1 MTVATD
7 LPPLVIATRFGL
19 GMKDER
25 WLENRLAL
33 ISAITVPSLA
43 NQTDPDFRWLLFV
56 DPDMPPRIRA
66 ALDDALAP
74 VADRVELDET
84 GEFRNRALIAAA
96 ERLSPGRYL
105 LTARID
111 DDDAWQPETAAR
123 IRAAAAEWLAA
134 GGDRR
139 GVGFT
144 FSHGVEWL
152 MHDMVD
158 VHRLVKSDSR
168 VARPAGVRDYVLPF
182 HSMSVFVM
190 SEREQPL
197 TAISAGHGRI
207 EQVLQESDFDTSVL
221 ATDEPMWLYCRHKQ
235 TMSTLQ
241 KARGEALDLGVADL
255 ARMFGLDGARTEQY
269 LAASEDVPYVVHKH
283 ALYRRN
289 RVKRELA
296 GIERELASGAEP
308 ARAAD
313 LEAQR
318 AQLSAELE
326 RVTVSVT
333 GKLEPAA
340 TNGEGP
346 PTVATPEPAPAAPS
360 RDDRE
365 QRTPERWNTR
375 GGFNIHDVF
384 ALEALRPL
392 GGNYV
397 PWTGYALSPR
407 SLLRVINVAMLHEAQ
422 FIVEAGAGISTV
434 FLARYLRQWGG
445 DDARIVSVDDNGPWI
460 EKIRRYIEREDL
472 GDLVELVTA
481 PLGPWSVGAVEPAA
495 ATESPWRFEV
505 PEEWYETAGLREA
518 VSDRKIDL
526 LLVDGPKGRGTIS
539 RYPAVHEL
547 LGNIDKHTIVVLDDI
562 RRDMELEILARW
574 SALAGLEFNE
584 QENTTIAIGHARP
597 RKPG

>member
-1 MTVATD
+1 MTVTTD

-33 ISAITVPSLA
+33 MSAITVPSLA
-43 NQTDPDFRWLLFV
+43 HQTDPDFRWLLFI
-56 DPDMPPRIRA
+56 DPDMPARIRA

-111 DDDAWQPETAAR
+111 DDDAWGPATVER
-123 IRAAAAEWLAA
+123 IRAAAAEWIET
-134 GGDRR
+134 GGASR

-158 VHRLVKSDSR
+158 VHRLVKTDR
-168 VARPAGVRDYVLPF
+168 RIERPAGVRDYVLPF

-207 EQVLQESDFDTSVL
+207 EQLLQERDFDTSVL

-235 TMSTLQ
+235 TMSSMQ
-241 KARGEALDLGVADL
+241 KARGDALDLSVDDL
-255 ARMFGLDGARTEQY
+255 ARMFGLDGERTEQY
-269 LAASEDVPYVVHKH
+269 LAAADDVPYVVHKH
-283 ALYRRN
+283 ALARRN

-296 GIERELASGAEP
+296 AIDHEIGSGADAAALEP
-308 ARAAD
+308 RR
-313 LEAQR
+313 E
-318 AQLSAELE
+318 QLSAELE
-326 RVTVSVT
+326 RLTVSVT
-333 GKLEPAA
+333 GKLESEA
-340 TNGEGP
+340 TNGHGP
-346 PTVATPEPAPAAPS
+346 PTLTSPAAPP
-360 RDDRE
+360 RDDGERE
-365 QRTPERWNTR
+365 RRKPERWNTR
-375 GGFNIHDVF
+375 GGFNVHDVF

-460 EKIRRYIEREDL
+460 EKIRRYIEREEL

-481 PLGPWSVGAVEPAA
+481 PLGPWGVGDVPPAPG
-495 ATESPWRFEV
+495 EWRFEV
-505 PEEWYETAGLREA
+505 PAEWYETAALREA
-518 VSDRKIDL
+518 VGDRKIDL

-584 QENTTIAIGHARP
+584 QENTTIAIGHVRP